1 MSDLLLDTCV
11 LIWLTNDRTLSSDA
25 QQALDRHL
33 PGASPIS
40 VWEVANLARK
50 KRLFFDKSPADW
62 FREICFRIKAV
73 PTALDIEILANSCA
87 LPGKPPND
95 PADRII
101 IATARESD
109 MTIVTRDHLIL
120 DYARAGH
127 VRAMAC

>member
-1 MSDLLLDTCV
+1 MTLLLDTCA
-11 LIWLTNDRTLSSDA
+11 LLWLAKGAPSRTM
-25 QQALDRHL
+25 R
-33 PGASPIS
+33 
-40 VWEVANLARK
+40 NK
-50 KRLFFDKSPADW
+50 
-62 FREICFRIKAV
+62 ICFRSRAI
-73 PTALDIEILANSCA
+73 PTALDIDILANSCA
-87 LPGKPPND
+87 LPGQPPND